1 MAQGMF
7 SQYFCSFLICCM
19 YQNGNPARNN
29 SLQKYERLAERRENL
44 MKDYD
49 KGCLSEKKFLE
60 AMGSISL
67 KAEREAYRFRADV
80 ESQVEKSSHIEA
92 SVEESAVSLV
102 ASFSETRTWSQ
113 SESEESKD
121 ENVVF
126 SKSQRPQRISAKK
139 TTRKEVPKCYICSKG
154 FMMKKNLHLQCTV
167 CLEYVHKRHLEDC
180 SQPFTCVRC
189 LRPSTA
195 ALPPVTQLE
204 IVSLTA
210 GVETSS
216 ETLPTSQHQSET
228 SGDRSLGQ
236 QVSPGHQ
243 SYQLTP
249 TFRDHNDQ
257 FNERIRSL
265 GFERR
270 EDTPADGNCAIHAIL
285 DQYNLQFSANESF
298 FGREDALFARRLVA
312 MEIKK
317 SLVQGRADT
326 GFFGGDP
333 HRYCEK
339 MKKDGEYVDNIFLS
353 YFAEYIGCDLVL
365 IHANAETASN
375 GVYTL
380 IYGGG
385 VGTERHGQ
393 NCPIFLGFFEPTV
406 YGENGG
412 HYQSIY
418 PTRNNEV
425 LQSILDHG
433 GFDVAKYLQLDT
445 EEEEDVTLEETTA
458 FQPTSSSTVS
468 SKRNRSPESSSGLS
482 VLRAKFRRC
491 GESWKRLSTT
501 PSPEEFNQV
510 SLK

>member
-1 MAQGMF
+1 MKTA
-7 SQYFCSFLICCM
+7 L
-19 YQNGNPARNN
+19 
-29 SLQKYERLAERRENL
+29 SLSLA
-44 MKDYD
+44 
-49 KGCLSEKKFLE
+49 S
-60 AMGSISL
+60 
-67 KAEREAYRFRADV
+67 DV
-80 ESQVEKSSHIEA
+80 SDP
-92 SVEESAVSLV
+92 L
-102 ASFSETRTWSQ
+102 
-113 SESEESKD
+113 
-121 ENVVF
+121 
-126 SKSQRPQRISAKK
+126 
-139 TTRKEVPKCYICSKG
+139 
-154 FMMKKNLHLQCTV
+154 
-167 CLEYVHKRHLEDC
+167 
-180 SQPFTCVRC
+180 
-189 LRPSTA
+189 
-195 ALPPVTQLE
+195 LPPVTQLE

-216 ETLPTSQHQSET
+216 ETQPTSQHQPNGSQQVSQSET
-228 SGDRSLGQ
+228 SGHRSLGQ

-333 HRYCEK
+333 HLYCEK
-339 MKKDGEYVDNIFLS
+339 MNKDGEYVDNIFLS

-433 GFDVAKYLQLDT
+433 GFDVAKYLQL
-445 EEEEDVTLEETTA
+445 EDVTLEETTA